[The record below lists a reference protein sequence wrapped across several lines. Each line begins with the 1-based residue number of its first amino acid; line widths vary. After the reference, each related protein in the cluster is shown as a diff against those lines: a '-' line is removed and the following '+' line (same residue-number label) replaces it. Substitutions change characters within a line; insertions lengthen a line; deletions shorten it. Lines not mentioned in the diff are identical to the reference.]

1 MVRVD
6 KPENVQDET
15 NSELD
20 INRHNRLNPYP
31 VRIGIVHE
39 MLALVTAYPIKGGDY
54 EVEDLDKA
62 AGLAVVYDHAHSPQ
76 LLSAER
82 SLLG

>member
-39 MLALVTAYPIKGGDY
+39 MLALVTAHPIKVGTMRS
-54 EVEDLDKA
+54 KT
-62 AGLAVVYDHAHSPQ
+62 STRPQ
-76 LLSAER
+76 ALT
-82 SLLG
+82 

>member
-20 INRHNRLNPYP
+20 INRHNRLNPSP
-31 VRIGIVHE
+31 VRIGIVRE
-39 MLALVTAYPIKGGDY
+39 VLALVTRVGRVFNYTLYVICP
-54 EVEDLDKA
+54 
-62 AGLAVVYDHAHSPQ
+62 
-76 LLSAER
+76 
-82 SLLG
+82 